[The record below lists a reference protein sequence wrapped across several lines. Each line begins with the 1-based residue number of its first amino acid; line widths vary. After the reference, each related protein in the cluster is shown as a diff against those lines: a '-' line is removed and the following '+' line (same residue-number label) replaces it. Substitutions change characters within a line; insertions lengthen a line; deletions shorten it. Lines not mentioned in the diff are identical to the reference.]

1 MSDTVRVRFA
11 PSPTGSFHVGGA
23 RTALFNWAFARHH
36 KGVFVLR
43 IEDTDR
49 SRSTDEHIAQILDV
63 LRWLGLD
70 WDEGPPA
77 AGYRQTERFDI
88 YREHALRLLAEGR
101 AYRCRCAPQTLD
113 ALRAAA
119 RARKE
124 QFRYPG
130 TCRDAGVPASE
141 PHALRLKM
149 PQGGQT
155 VVDDAILGTVTFDNG
170 TLDDWI
176 LVRTDGVPTYN
187 FCVVVDDVTMT
198 ITHVI
203 RGNDHLNN
211 TPKQIACY
219 AALGYG
225 TPVFAHIPM
234 ILAPDRSKMSKR
246 HGATTVEEF
255 RDQGI
260 LPEALVN
267 YLARLGWSHGDQEIL
282 SREEIVEH
290 FSLEQVGKA
299 GAVFDREKL
308 LWLSQE
314 WIKAA
319 PPERLAAALASRVIT
334 PGTDESSMAS
344 DPAWLARV
352 AATLTER
359 SRTLVEMAAQA
370 GFYFAPPPTYDP
382 QAMAKWW
389 GSEAPQRYAVLRKRI
404 DAQEAFDPESLEG
417 LYRGLAS
424 EMGLGL
430 VDLAQ
435 LTRIA
440 LTGKTAS
447 PPIFQVAA
455 LIGKAETLD
464 RLKAAEAAAS
474 PAKPVV
480 GPARGGRAR

>member
-1 MSDTVRVRFA
+1 MSMPDTVRVRFA

-36 KGVFVLR
+36 KGVFILR

-49 SRSTDEHIAQILDV
+49 SRSTDEHIEQILDV

-77 AGYRQTERFDI
+77 PGYRQTERFDI
-88 YREHALRLLAEGR
+88 YRAHAERLVAEGR
-101 AYRCRCAPQTLD
+101 AYRCRCTPETLD
-113 ALRAAA
+113 ALREAA

-130 TCRDAGVPASE
+130 TCREADVPESE
-141 PHALRLKM
+141 PHALRLRM

-155 VVDDAILGTVTFDNG
+155 VVEDTILGVVSFDND

-176 LVRTDGVPTYN
+176 LVRTDGTPTYN
-187 FCVVVDDVTMT
+187 FCVVVDDVTMK

-203 RGNDHLNN
+203 RGNDHLSN

-219 AALGYG
+219 AALGYV
-225 TPVFAHIPM
+225 TPIFAHIPM

-290 FSLEQVGKA
+290 FSLEHVGKA

-308 LWLSQE
+308 LWVSHQ
-314 WIKAA
+314 WIQSAA
-319 PPERLAAALASRVIT
+319 PERLAAALV
-334 PGTDESSMAS
+334 PF
-344 DPAWLARV
+344 LARV
-352 AATLTER
+352 VGPSAAAADRARLATIAASLKER
-359 SRTLVEMAAQA
+359 ARILVEMAEQA
-370 GFYFAPPPTYDP
+370 AFYFEPPATYDRQATSKFWGPEAPP
-382 QAMAKWW
+382 
-389 GSEAPQRYAVLRKRI
+389 RYNVLIKRI
-404 DAQEAFDPESLEG
+404 EAQEAFDPESLEG
-417 LYRGLAS
+417 LYRGLAA
-424 EMGLGL
+424 EMGLKL

-440 LTGKTAS
+440 LTGKAAS
-447 PPIFQVAA
+447 PPVFQVAA
-455 LIGKAETLD
+455 LVGKADTVA
-464 RLKAAEAAAS
+464 RLKAA
-474 PAKPVV
+474 
-480 GPARGGRAR
+480 RAVAERAVAER

>member
-1 MSDTVRVRFA
+1 MSMPDTVRVRFA

-23 RTALFNWAFARHH
+23 RTALFNWLYARHH
-36 KGVFVLR
+36 QGVYVLR

-49 SRSTDEHIAQILDV
+49 SRSTDEHIEQILDV

-77 AGYRQTERFDI
+77 PGYRQTERFDI
-88 YREHALRLLAEGR
+88 YRAHAERLVAEGR
-101 AYRCRCAPQTLD
+101 AYRCRCTPETLD
-113 ALRAAA
+113 ALREAA

-130 TCRDAGVPASE
+130 TCREADVPESE
-141 PHALRLKM
+141 PHALRLRM

-155 VVDDAILGTVTFDNG
+155 VVDDTILGVVSFDNG

-176 LVRTDGVPTYN
+176 LVRTDGTPTYN
-187 FCVVVDDVTMT
+187 FCVVVDDVTMK

-203 RGNDHLNN
+203 RGNDHLSN

-219 AALGYG
+219 AALGYV
-225 TPVFAHIPM
+225 TPIFAHIPM

-267 YLARLGWSHGDQEIL
+267 YLVRLGWSHGDQEIL

-290 FSLEQVGKA
+290 FSLEHVGKA

-308 LWLSQE
+308 LWVSHQ
-314 WIKAA
+314 WIQSAA
-319 PPERLAAALASRVIT
+319 PERLAAALV
-334 PGTDESSMAS
+334 PF
-344 DPAWLARV
+344 LARV
-352 AATLTER
+352 VGPSAAAADRARLATIAASLKER
-359 SRTLVEMAAQA
+359 ARTLVEMAEQA
-370 GFYFAPPPTYDP
+370 AFYFEPPATYDRQATSKFWGPEAPP
-382 QAMAKWW
+382 
-389 GSEAPQRYAVLRKRI
+389 RYNVLIKRI
-404 DAQEAFDPESLEG
+404 EAQEAFDPESLEG
-417 LYRGLAS
+417 LYRGLAA
-424 EMGLGL
+424 EMGLKL

-440 LTGKTAS
+440 LTGKAAS
-447 PPIFQVAA
+447 PPVFQVAA
-455 LIGKAETLD
+455 LVGKADTVA
-464 RLKAAEAAAS
+464 RLKAA
-474 PAKPVV
+474 
-480 GPARGGRAR
+480 RAVAERAVAER

>member
-1 MSDTVRVRFA
+1 
-11 PSPTGSFHVGGA
+11 VGGA

-36 KGVFVLR
+36 KGVFILR

-49 SRSTDEHIAQILDV
+49 SRSTDEHIEQILDV

-77 AGYRQTERFDI
+77 PGYRQTERFDI
-88 YREHALRLLAEGR
+88 YRAHAERLVAEGR
-101 AYRCRCAPQTLD
+101 AYRCRCTPETLD
-113 ALRAAA
+113 ALREAA

-130 TCRDAGVPASE
+130 TCREADVPESE
-141 PHALRLKM
+141 PHALRLRM

-155 VVDDAILGTVTFDNG
+155 VVEDTILGVVSFDND

-176 LVRTDGVPTYN
+176 LVRTDGTPTYN
-187 FCVVVDDVTMT
+187 FCVVVDDVTMK

-203 RGNDHLNN
+203 RGNDHLSN

-219 AALGYG
+219 AALGYV
-225 TPVFAHIPM
+225 TPIFAHIPM

-290 FSLEQVGKA
+290 FSLEHVGKA

-308 LWLSQE
+308 LWVSHQ
-314 WIKAA
+314 WIQSAA
-319 PPERLAAALASRVIT
+319 PERLAAALV
-334 PGTDESSMAS
+334 PF
-344 DPAWLARV
+344 LARV
-352 AATLTER
+352 VGPSAAAADRARLATIAASLKER
-359 SRTLVEMAAQA
+359 ARTLVEMAEQA
-370 GFYFAPPPTYDP
+370 AFYFEPPATYDRQATSKFWGPEAPP
-382 QAMAKWW
+382 
-389 GSEAPQRYAVLRKRI
+389 RYNVLIKRI
-404 DAQEAFDPESLEG
+404 EAQEAFDPESLEG
-417 LYRGLAS
+417 LYRGLAA
-424 EMGLGL
+424 EMGLKL

-440 LTGKTAS
+440 LTGKAAS
-447 PPIFQVAA
+447 PPVFQVAA
-455 LIGKAETLD
+455 LVGKADTVA
-464 RLKAAEAAAS
+464 RLKAA
-474 PAKPVV
+474 
-480 GPARGGRAR
+480 RAVAERAVAER

>member
-1 MSDTVRVRFA
+1 MSMPDTVRVRFA

-36 KGVFVLR
+36 KGVFILR
-43 IEDTDR
+43 IEDTDH
-49 SRSTDEHIAQILDV
+49 SRSTDEHIEQILDV

-77 AGYRQTERFDI
+77 PGYRQTERFDI
-88 YREHALRLLAEGR
+88 YRAHAERLVAEGR
-101 AYRCRCAPQTLD
+101 AYRCRCTPETLD
-113 ALRAAA
+113 ALREAA

-130 TCRDAGVPASE
+130 TCREANVPESE
-141 PHALRLKM
+141 PHALRLRM

-155 VVDDAILGTVTFDNG
+155 VVEDTILGVVSFDND

-176 LVRTDGVPTYN
+176 LVRTDGTPTYN
-187 FCVVVDDVTMT
+187 FCVVVDDVTMK

-203 RGNDHLNN
+203 RGNDHLSN

-219 AALGYG
+219 AALGYV

-290 FSLEQVGKA
+290 FSLEHVGKA

-308 LWLSQE
+308 LWVSHQ
-314 WIKAA
+314 WIQSAA
-319 PPERLAAALASRVIT
+319 PERLAAALV
-334 PGTDESSMAS
+334 PF
-344 DPAWLARV
+344 LARV
-352 AATLTER
+352 VGPSAAAADRARLAKIAASLKER
-359 SRTLVEMAAQA
+359 ARTLVEMAEQA
-370 GFYFAPPPTYDP
+370 AFYFEPPATYDR
-382 QAMAKWW
+382 QATSKFW
-389 GSEAPQRYAVLRKRI
+389 GPEAPQRYNVLIKRI
-404 DAQEAFDPESLEG
+404 EAQEAFDPESLEG
-417 LYRGLAS
+417 LYRGLAA
-424 EMGLGL
+424 EMGLKL

-440 LTGKTAS
+440 LTGKAAS
-447 PPIFQVAA
+447 PPVFQVAA
-455 LIGKAETLD
+455 LVGKAETVA
-464 RLKAAEAAAS
+464 RLKAA
-474 PAKPVV
+474 
-480 GPARGGRAR
+480 RAVAERAVAER